1 MPRMGTIK
9 LLVYTVVITSIFNV
23 LLHFF
28 SAKIKTRHTDTVVLH
43 VFFSCVY
50 VNAFNMFDLTNA
62 GV

>member
-28 SAKIKTRHTDTVVLH
+28 FGKNKNQAHRHRGTAR
-43 VFFSCVY
+43 FFPCVY